1 MGLPMSPAQIVKEW
15 WAGTY
20 ARKVTVIA
28 VAISSAITAI
38 LAVMHLGQ
46 VAEPYW
52 FATRDFTRELVR
64 LAEERARQRD
74 TSTSVRIISVEIAV
88 KEGERRNIQAQIDRI
103 NVELTKVPA
112 IPDNLRDILTE
123 QFRRYSD
130 QIRSLNFEI
139 DNLRRQQTARPQ

>member
-1 MGLPMSPAQIVKEW
+1 MSPAQIVKEW

-28 VAISSAITAI
+28 VAISSTIAAL

-52 FATRDFTRELVR
+52 FATRDFTRELVKM
-64 LAEERARQRD
+64 AEDRARQRD
-74 TSTSVRIISVEIAV
+74 TTTGIRIISVEIAV

-103 NVELTKVPA
+103 NVELTKIPA
-112 IPDNLRDILTE
+112 IPDNLRDILSE

-130 QIRSLNFEI
+130 QIRSLNYEI
-139 DNLRRQQTARPQ
+139 DDLRRQQAERR